1 MIQIPKL
8 KIKNKYL
15 IDNQTSPDQ
24 IIELILQN
32 RGISKPYSDFLNPPY
47 PKPDFLNLKPSL
59 KFIKKYL
66 SKNIFI
72 YGDYDVDGITATAI
86 LWQTLTGLGIK
97 AHPFIPNRHLHGYG
111 FNFKAFSDHLKAKNL
126 SIDLIISVD
135 NGIVAT
141 KEIKKA
147 KKAGYTFMVIDHHLA
162 DEKLPPANHILHSTQ
177 ISASALTWFFC
188 HQLDKNADLG
198 LAALGTV
205 ADCLPLV
212 GINRSLVVHGLQSL
226 RRKPSPGIQKLI
238 SVSGAKQSSLTVSD
252 LGFLL
257 APRINAAGRL
267 FDPTDALRLLCS
279 TNTLQANKYAQILQ
293 QNNLDR
299 QDLQRK
305 SIDRIIA
312 KFKPDKDNLIFIAD
326 NSLDLGIIGLVA
338 GRLTEKYNLP
348 SIIITQGKEISKG
361 SCRSISK
368 VNIIKLL
375 RKFDSLF
382 IELGGHQSAAGFSIL
397 TKNIPI
403 LQNKIKKYFLKN
415 KKLSHIIPILEVEAQ
430 ITPTAVTQKNITAIN
445 KLEPFGIGHPKP
457 LFLLQNLQINQL
469 KQLGSSQDHL
479 KLILS
484 NHLAAIAFKK
494 GDYFSHLKI
503 GQVVNIVASL
513 DINIWQN
520 KSTPQLI
527 VKEIIPK

>member
-1 MIQIPKL
+1 MIEIPKL
-8 KIKNKYL
+8 KIKNKHL
-15 IDNQTSPDQ
+15 IDDQTSPDF
-24 IIELILQN
+24 IIDLILQN
-32 RGISKPYSDFLNPPY
+32 RGIQKPYSNFLNPPY
-47 PKPDFLNLKPSL
+47 PKPNFLNLKPSL
-59 KFIKKYL
+59 VFIKKYL

-86 LWQTLTGLGIK
+86 LWQTLTGLGVK
-97 AHPFIPNRHLHGYG
+97 AHPFVPNRHLHGYG
-111 FNFKAFSDHLKAKNL
+111 FNFKAFSDHIKTKNL
-126 SIDLIISVD
+126 AIDLIISVD

-147 KKAGYTFMVIDHHLA
+147 QKAGYDFMVIDHHLA
-162 DEKLPPANHILHSTQ
+162 DEKLPPANHILHSTK

-188 HQLDKNADLG
+188 HQLDKKADLG

-212 GINRSLVVHGLQSL
+212 DINRSLVVHGLQSL
-226 RRKPSPGIQKLI
+226 RQNPSPGIKKLI
-238 SVSGAKQSSLTVSD
+238 SVSGAMQSTLSVYD

-257 APRINAAGRL
+257 SPRINAAGRL

-279 TNTLQANKYAQILQ
+279 TNSLQSNKYAQILQ

-299 QDLQRK
+299 QDLQQK
-305 SIDRIIA
+305 SIDKIIT
-312 KFKPDKDNLIFIAD
+312 KYKPDKDNLIFIAD
-326 NSLDLGIIGLVA
+326 KSLNLGIIGLVA

-375 RKFDSLF
+375 RRFDSLF
-382 IELGGHQSAAGFSIL
+382 IELGGHQAAAGFSIL
-397 TKNIPI
+397 TKNIPV

-415 KKLSHIIPILEVEAQ
+415 KTLSHLVPVLEVEAQ
-430 ITPTAVTQKNITAIN
+430 ITTTAVTLKNIKAVN
-445 KLEPFGIGHPKP
+445 QLEPFGIGHPRP
-457 LFLLQNLQINQL
+457 LFILKNLQIYQL
-469 KQLGSSQDHL
+469 KQLGTNKDHL
-479 KLILS
+479 KLTLN
-484 NHLAAIAFKK
+484 NHLSAIAFKK

-503 GQVVNIVASL
+503 GQTIDVVASL
-513 DINIWQN
+513 DINTWNNI
-520 KSTPQLI
+520 SAPQLI

>member
-1 MIQIPKL
+1 MIDIPKL

-15 IDNQTSPDQ
+15 IDANTSPEI
-24 IIELILQN
+24 IIELILTN
-32 RGISKPYSDFLNPPY
+32 RGIKKPYSDFLNPPY
-47 PKPDFLNLKPSL
+47 PKADFINFKPSL
-59 KFIKKYL
+59 KFINKYL

-86 LWQTLTGLGIK
+86 LWQTLTGLGVK

-111 FNFKAFSDHLKAKNL
+111 FNFKAFSDHLKTKNL
-126 SIDLIISVD
+126 SVDLIISVD

-147 KKAGYTFMVIDHHLA
+147 QKAGYDFMVIDHHLA
-162 DEKLPPANHILHSTQ
+162 DAKLPPANHILHSTQ

-188 HQLDKNADLG
+188 HQLDKKADLG

-205 ADCLPLV
+205 ADCLPLI
-212 GINRSLVVHGLQSL
+212 GINRSLVVHGLQIL
-226 RRKPSPGIQKLI
+226 KQNPSPGIKKLI
-238 SVSGAKQSSLTVSD
+238 SVSGAKQETLSVYD

-257 APRINAAGRL
+257 SPRINAAGRL

-279 TNTLQANKYAQILQ
+279 TNTYQSHKYAQILQ

-299 QDLQRK
+299 QDLQQK
-305 SIDRIIA
+305 SLDKIIT
-312 KFKPDKDNLIFIAD
+312 KYKPEKNNLIFIAD
-326 NSLDLGIIGLVA
+326 KSLNLGIIGLVA

-382 IELGGHQSAAGFSIL
+382 IELGGHQAAAGFSIL

-403 LQNKIKKYFLKN
+403 LENKIKKYFLKQKTLQN
-415 KKLSHIIPILEVEAQ
+415 IVPVIEVEAQ
-430 ITPTAVTQKNITAIN
+430 MDPTAVSLKNIKAIN
-445 KLEPFGIGHPKP
+445 QLEPFGIGHPRP
-457 LFLLQNLQINQL
+457 LFILKDLQISQL
-469 KQLGSSQDHL
+469 KKLGANEDHL
-479 KLILS
+479 KIVLNQNLS
-484 NHLAAIAFKK
+484 AIAFKK
-494 GDYFSHLKI
+494 GDYFSSLKV
-503 GQVVNIVASL
+503 GEAVNLVASL
-513 DINIWQN
+513 DINTWNNI
-520 KSTPQLI
+520 SAPQLI